1 MTHERLAE
9 IKARAEAA
17 TPGPWHVN
25 GPYASMDTPTILD
38 DNGGILGR
46 TTHYAWMRENAAFMA
61 AARSDVPDLVAEV
74 ERLRA
79 ENERLRDALRLFR
92 LASEI
97 QK

>member
-1 MTHERLAE
+1 MTPERLAE

-38 DNGGILGR
+38 HNGGILGR

-61 AARSDVPDLVAEV
+61 AARSDVPELVAEV
-74 ERLRA
+74 ERLQSRIA
-79 ENERLRDALRLFR
+79 VFEICQKLR
-92 LASEI
+92 E
-97 QK
+97 